1 MQMLKQIVILMQQE
15 LLVAGILLLLLLL
28 KLGKDR
34 KPEMLLTWIN
44 ILLFLNLAAGLL
56 PHQAGVLFGEGFHT
70 SALTVL
76 EKNILNL
83 GIWLVSLL
91 SYDWLRQHKHMLEW
105 YMLMLSTLLGMYL
118 MISAGNLLLFYLG
131 LELSTIPLAASV
143 NFDLSRRRSSEAA
156 MKMIISSAFSSGL
169 LLLGISWIYGTCGT
183 LVIQAIPIHFAGT
196 PLQLFAGILL
206 ISGFA
211 FKISAVPFHLWTA
224 DVYEGAP
231 VPVTA
236 YLSVVSKAAVLFAM
250 MQVVYHVFAFLPDFR
265 QWIAVT
271 LSVASILIGNLF
283 ALRQENIKRFL
294 AFSTVAQVGFML
306 LAFSTGSLA
315 GQTAV
320 VYFLL
325 IYLFS
330 NLGAFAVVSLVA
342 SATGKENMAD
352 YKGFYEQNKQLSWI
366 LSIALFSLAGIPP
379 AAGFFGKFF
388 LLMAAGSGK
397 GMFWAVAFAA
407 VNMVISFYYYLR
419 VVKAIFM
426 DKDGVPMNAVPISRY
441 SRVAMWICMAGV
453 LLAGVFSQVYEYI
466 YTVVSGQQ

>member
-1 MQMLKQIVILMQQE
+1 MLKQIVILMQQE
-15 LLVAGILLLLLLL
+15 LVVTGLLLLLLLL
-28 KLGKDR
+28 KLGKER
-34 KPEMLLTWIN
+34 KPDTMLVWIN
-44 ILLFLNLAAGLL
+44 ILLLLNFVLGLL
-56 PHQAGVLFGEGFHT
+56 PHQAGALFGEAFHT
-70 SALTVL
+70 NALTVL

-91 SYDWLRQHKHMLEW
+91 SFDWLRQHKHLLEW
-105 YMLMLSTLLGMYL
+105 YMLMVSTLLGMYL

-131 LELSTIPLAASV
+131 LELSTIPLAAAV
-143 NFDLSRRRSSEAA
+143 NFDLSRKRSSEAA

-183 LVIQAIPIHFAGT
+183 LVIQAIPVHFTGA
-196 PLQLFAGILL
+196 PLQLFAGVLL

-250 MQVVYHVFAFLPDFR
+250 MQVLYHVFAFLPEFR
-265 QWIAVT
+265 QSVALV
-271 LSVASILIGNLF
+271 LSLASILIGNLF

-306 LAFSTGSLA
+306 LAFSAGTQI

-320 VYFLL
+320 IYFLL
-325 IYLFS
+325 VYLFS
-330 NLGAFAVVSLVA
+330 NLGAFAVVSAVA
-342 SATGKENMAD
+342 SRTGKENISD
-352 YKGFYEQNKQLSWI
+352 YKGFYQQNKQLSWV

-388 LLMAAGSGK
+388 LLIAGGGR
-397 GMFWAVAFAA
+397 GMFWAVVVAA
-407 VNMVISFYYYLR
+407 LNMVISFYYYLR

-426 DKDGVPMNAVPISRY
+426 DKDGVAMDPVPISRY
-441 SRVAMWICMAGV
+441 SRLAMWICMAGV
-453 LLAGVFSQVYEYI
+453 LLAGVFSQVYDYI
-466 YTVVSGQQ
+466 YSVVNGQ

>member
-1 MQMLKQIVILMQQE
+1 MLKQIVILLQQE
-15 LLVAGILLLLLLL
+15 LLVTGILLLLLLL

-34 KPEMLLTWIN
+34 KPETLLTWIN
-44 ILLFLNLAAGLL
+44 ILLLLNLIAGIL
-56 PHQAGVLFGEGFHT
+56 PHQEGILFGDGFHT
-70 SALTVL
+70 NPLTVL

-91 SYDWLRQHKHMLEW
+91 SYNWLRQHKHLLEW
-105 YMLMLSTLLGMYL
+105 YMLMVSTLLGMYL

-131 LELSTIPLAASV
+131 LELSTIPLAAAV

-169 LLLGISWIYGTCGT
+169 LLLGISWIYGSCGT
-183 LVIQAIPIHFAGT
+183 LVIQAIPAHFTGS
-196 PLQLFAGILL
+196 PLQLFAGVLL
-206 ISGFA
+206 VSGFV

-250 MQVVYHVFAFLPDFR
+250 MQVLYRVFAFQPGFR
-265 QWIAVT
+265 QSVAVT
-271 LSVASILIGNLF
+271 LSIASILIGNLF
-283 ALRQENIKRFL
+283 ALRQDNIKRFL
-294 AFSTVAQVGFML
+294 AFSTVTQVGFML
-306 LAFSTGSLA
+306 LAFAAGTQA

-320 VYFLL
+320 IYFLL
-325 IYLFS
+325 VYLFS
-330 NLGAFAVVSLVA
+330 NLGAFAVVSVVS
-342 SATGKENMAD
+342 SATGKENIAD
-352 YKGFYEQNKQLSWI
+352 YKGFYQQNKQLSWI

-388 LLMAAGSGK
+388 LLMAGAGK
-397 GMFWAVAFAA
+397 GMFWAIAIAA
-407 VNMVISFYYYLR
+407 LNMVISFYYYLR

-426 DKDGVPMNAVPISRY
+426 DQDGVPLDPVTVSRH
-441 SRVAMWICMAGV
+441 SRLAMWICMGGV
-453 LLAGVFSQVYEYI
+453 LLAGVFSQVYDYI
-466 YTVVSGQQ
+466 YAVVNGQ